1 MKIVTLLILLCTLA
15 EGATAETTECQ
26 SIPKSS
32 ARLACYDKAAPSTTA
47 PDKSATSK
55 PSVPQGQPVDRL
67 SAENARLDA
76 AINNICRGC

>member
-1 MKIVTLLILLCTLA
+1 MKTVTLLILLCSLA
-15 EGATAETTECQ
+15 GATAETTECQ

-55 PSVPQGQPVDRL
+55 PSAPQGQPVDRL

-76 AINNICRGC
+76 AINNNCRGC

>member
-1 MKIVTLLILLCTLA
+1 MKTVTLLILLCSLA
-15 EGATAETTECQ
+15 EGAIAETAECQ

-32 ARLACYDKAAPSTTA
+32 ARLACYDKAVPPTTV

-55 PSVPQGQPVDRL
+55 PSAPQAQPVDRL

-76 AINNICRGC
+76 AISNICRGC